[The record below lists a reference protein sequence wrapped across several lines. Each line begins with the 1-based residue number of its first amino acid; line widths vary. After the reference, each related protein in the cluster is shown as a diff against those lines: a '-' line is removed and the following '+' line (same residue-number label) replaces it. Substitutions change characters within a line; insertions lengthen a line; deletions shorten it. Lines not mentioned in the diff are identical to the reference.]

1 MERTPALSVTVVAA
15 EIRRRRPRIGKTKLH
30 KLLYYVQGYHL
41 AWEGAPAF
49 RENIE
54 AWEKGPVVASLWRA
68 ERRRHYVES
77 TDRPPESVCNVVT
90 YVLRRL
96 GDKSGRQLID
106 ATHAE
111 TPWKTARRVGG
122 SRTDEVIS
130 RQSLIDFFSS
140 ESPDLQRIRE
150 AVAAEHDGSP
160 FVPDPP
166 GLREE
171 LIADYRSK

>member
-1 MERTPALSVTVVAA
+1 MTRTPAPSVTVVAA
-15 EIRRRRPRIGKTKLH
+15 EICRRCPRIGKTKLH

-41 AWEGAPAF
+41 AWESAPAF

-54 AWEKGPVVASLWRA
+54 AWEKGPVVAILWRA
-68 ERRRHYVES
+68 ERRRHHVES
-77 TDRPPESVCNVVT
+77 TDRPPESVCNVIT

-111 TPWKTARRVGG
+111 APWKTARRDGR
-122 SRTDEVIS
+122 SRPDEVIS
-130 RQSLIDFFSS
+130 RQSLTDFFSA

-150 AVAAEHDGSP
+150 AVAATRDNSP

-171 LIADYRSK
+171 LIADFQSK